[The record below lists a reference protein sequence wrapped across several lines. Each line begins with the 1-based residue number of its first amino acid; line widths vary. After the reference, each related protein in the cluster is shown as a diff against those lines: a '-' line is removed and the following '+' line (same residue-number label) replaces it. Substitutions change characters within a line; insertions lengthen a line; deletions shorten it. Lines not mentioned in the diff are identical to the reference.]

1 MPHANTPNPQ
11 ADSRADERAPCP
23 TLALACALIA
33 RPSVTP
39 DDAGCLELI
48 AARLRAL
55 GFACERIDLG
65 GVSNLWARRGSDA
78 PLLCFAGHTDVVP
91 PGPLEA
97 WKTPPFE
104 PTIVDGVLYGRGA
117 ADMKSSLAAFVTA
130 GVDAALAGT

>member
-65 GVSNLWARRGSDA
+65 GVSNL
-78 PLLCFAGHTDVVP
+78 
-91 PGPLEA
+91 
-97 WKTPPFE
+97 
-104 PTIVDGVLYGRGA
+104 
-117 ADMKSSLAAFVTA
+117 
-130 GVDAALAGT
+130 